1 MNRYMIR
8 IVGLVAVSA
17 VVAVAW
23 NADASKATATPTAIA
38 TVDLPRVLE
47 ALDES
52 AAEIARSQAAGEEF
66 QKELLARKDILDGLA
81 ADLEDFVP
89 GTPKYAEAER
99 KLKKASIDVRAFMGL
114 TDLREARTTQRAM
127 LRIYNHIRESAAAIA
142 EQEGYGMVLLDDSAI
157 VIPENSSDVLSEISS
172 RRVLFAS
179 ATLDISD
186 QLIEYMNTQWQS
198 VHGN

>member
-157 VIPENSSDVLSEISS
+157 VIPENSSDELSEISS